1 MTSTSTLIG
10 SRPSG
15 EIAIDHWLVQ
25 LAQECLQEQGIQPA
39 PGIGST
45 DANVPLSRGL
55 PAVCIGL
62 TYGSGAHTL
71 GETIQTRPLAMGI
84 EQLYQLVR
92 RAWSAG
98 GKQVASASH

>member
-1 MTSTSTLIG
+1 MTVDQTAGVPPNHGRIYL
-10 SRPSG
+10 PN
-15 EIAIDHWLVQ
+15 
-25 LAQECLQEQGIQPA
+25 
-39 PGIGST
+39 IGST